1 MNNLDLSLYLVTNN
15 SEDEEKFLN
24 IIEESLKGGV
34 SVVQLREKKA
44 ETLDF
49 YNLALKVKEITQ
61 KYNVPLIINDR
72 IDIALAIDADG
83 VHVGQSDMPAKTAR
97 SMIGEDKILG
107 VSAANIKEAKKAQ
120 RDSADYIGV
129 GAVYPTNTK
138 DDATSVP
145 KKELKEIVKSVDIPV
160 VAIGGITQENA
171 HELNDCGIDGLSVVK
186 AALMKERSSGADYQ
200 GALFTDEELGI
211 VAKEVEAK
219 WNKLLEKEKA
229 NRTVFAQRAM
239 HPEDVAPEWEKT
251 KKALGDSKDVE
262 RFFTETSKR
271 LNIGLEPQ
279 EEGSYIL
286 NITTLPVELRKQIAP
301 IVKTTKSGLLKI
313 SFEYPPKQGYTF
325 LQRSNPVVTNFAS
338 YLLEGALSPNTKS
351 PAARCGAYLSDKVSG
366 EIITIYLLRIRYQI
380 KTTGSRKIL
389 MAEESVV
396 LGIQGRS
403 NPKVIADDDVEKL
416 LNGKPTGNLSSEKIS
431 EEVKNSIE
439 YYSSNKNVFDEIAK
453 VRAEQLAQDHT
464 SVRKATNIDQK
475 SVKVEACLPCDLIGV
490 YVLLPDEEL

>member
-129 GAVYPTNTK
+129 GAVYPTKTK

-160 VAIGGITQENA
+160 VAIGGITPENA
-171 HELNDCGIDGLSVVK
+171 HELNDCGIDGLSVVS
-186 AALMKERSSGADYQ
+186 AIM
-200 GALFTDEELGI
+200 
-211 VAKEVEAK
+211 EAK
-219 WNKLLEKEKA
+219 NPKIA
-229 NRTVFAQRAM
+229 
-239 HPEDVAPEWEKT
+239 
-251 KKALGDSKDVE
+251 SK
-262 RFFTETSKR
+262 
-271 LNIGLEPQ
+271 N
-279 EEGSYIL
+279 
-286 NITTLPVELRKQIAP
+286 
-301 IVKTTKSGLLKI
+301 LLKE
-313 SFEYPPKQGYTF
+313 FK
-325 LQRSNPVVTNFAS
+325 A
-338 YLLEGALSPNTKS
+338 
-351 PAARCGAYLSDKVSG
+351 
-366 EIITIYLLRIRYQI
+366 
-380 KTTGSRKIL
+380 
-389 MAEESVV
+389 
-396 LGIQGRS
+396 
-403 NPKVIADDDVEKL
+403 
-416 LNGKPTGNLSSEKIS
+416 
-431 EEVKNSIE
+431 KNS
-439 YYSSNKNVFDEIAK
+439 
-453 VRAEQLAQDHT
+453 
-464 SVRKATNIDQK
+464 
-475 SVKVEACLPCDLIGV
+475 
-490 YVLLPDEEL
+490 